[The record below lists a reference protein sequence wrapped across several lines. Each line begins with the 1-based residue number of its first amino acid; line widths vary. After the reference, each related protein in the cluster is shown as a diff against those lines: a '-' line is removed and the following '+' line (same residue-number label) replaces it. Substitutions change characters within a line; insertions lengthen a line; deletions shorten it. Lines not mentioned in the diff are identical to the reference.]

1 MWELDNFRTLFLNY
15 VLPSTCSYTLQG
27 FLHIT
32 GVLHGLSHSCTHNI
46 QAYFAVLSMPL
57 YTALYAPQESQIH
70 FSPVDIKC
78 QNPAGFGDVNAFS
91 PLSLRSLSRNHLT
104 LDTGYVIILNKLP
117 KERENEQ
124 FFNHFSSSAKLELYT
139 DFSIFSVC
147 VLSVCLLL
155 RDSNTVGVTVVLKKQ
170 PFHKITDFTM

>member
-1 MWELDNFRTLFLNY
+1 MYCLLLALIHCKVSCTSLEFSMVSPTAA
-15 VLPSTCSYTLQG
+15 
-27 FLHIT
+27 HIT
-32 GVLHGLSHSCTHNI
+32 SKHILQSCLCPSI
-46 QAYFAVLSMPL
+46 QPS
-57 YTALYAPQESQIH
+57 YAPQESQIH

-78 QNPAGFGDVNAFS
+78 QNPAGFDDVNAFS

-147 VLSVCLLL
+147 LLSVCLLL
-155 RDSNTVGVTVVLKKQ
+155 RDSNTVGVTVVLKNQ